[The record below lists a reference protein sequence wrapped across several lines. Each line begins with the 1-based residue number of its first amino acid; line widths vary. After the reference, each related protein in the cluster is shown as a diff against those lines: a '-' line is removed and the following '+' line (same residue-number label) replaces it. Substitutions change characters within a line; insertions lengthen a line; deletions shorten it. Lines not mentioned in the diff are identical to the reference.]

1 MITEL
6 APATTP
12 PPEPAPE
19 PAPPRDHSKRDFR
32 LLWFGQGV
40 STIGSEITEIALPF
54 TALVFLGASAT
65 EIGILSGLKDLAGL
79 VLTLFAGVLVDRMRR
94 RRLMIAAD
102 LGRFLALGI
111 IPLLALGGILSMP
124 ILYVA
129 AFVVGCL
136 TVVFNLAYPAFVGSL
151 LENDRLINANSKLEG
166 TQQIA
171 GVVGPGL
178 GGILVQA
185 LRAPFAIAVDALSF
199 LLSALSL
206 SAMRHRESE
215 DDLIRGETGGVRGVF
230 RDIKEGLAATFGN
243 PHLRALAA
251 EAATFN
257 LFSQI
262 VMVLFLVYA
271 SRDVGLSAGVIG
283 VVFAVGSVGGTL
295 GALITGKL
303 VDRIGVGP
311 ALVWST
317 ALTVAPMVALPFISG
332 PKPVQAVLFGAVYL
346 IVGLGIVISAITS
359 ITMRQTITPSRMRG
373 RVNASFRFVTIGVI
387 PIGAVGAGLLGDW
400 IGLHNALYVSAVGT
414 PLALLWLIF
423 SPVPKVRTLDEIT
436 PKENR

>member
-6 APATTP
+6 APTTVP
-12 PPEPAPE
+12 PPD

-79 VLTLFAGVLVDRMRR
+79 VLTLFAGVLVDRVRR

-151 LENDRLINANSKLEG
+151 LDNDRLINANSKLEG
-166 TQQIA
+166 TQQIS
-171 GVVGPGL
+171 GIVGPGL
-178 GGILVQA
+178 GGILVQV

-199 LLSALSL
+199 LVSALSL

-215 DDLIRGETGGVRGVF
+215 DDLIRGGTGGVRGVF
-230 RDIKEGLAATFGN
+230 RDIKEGLVATFGN

-317 ALTVAPMVALPFISG
+317 ALTIAPMVALPFISG

-346 IVGLGIVISAITS
+346 IVGLGIVVSAITS
-359 ITMRQTITPSRMRG
+359 ITMRQTITPSRLRG

-400 IGLHNALYVSAVGT
+400 IGLHNALYVSAIGT

-436 PKENR
+436 PEENR

>member
-12 PPEPAPE
+12 PPE

-230 RDIKEGLAATFGN
+230 RDIKEGLVATFGN

-295 GALITGKL
+295 GALVTGKL

-332 PKPVQAVLFGAVYL
+332 PKPVQAVLFGVVYL

-400 IGLHNALYVSAVGT
+400 IGLHNALYISAVGT

-436 PKENR
+436 PEENR

>member
-12 PPEPAPE
+12 PPE

-151 LENDRLINANSKLEG
+151 LDNDRLINANSKLEG

-178 GGILVQA
+178 GGILVQV

-215 DDLIRGETGGVRGVF
+215 DDLIRGDTGGFRGVF
-230 RDIKEGLAATFGN
+230 RDIKEGLVATFGN

-359 ITMRQTITPSRMRG
+359 ITMRQTITPSRLRG

-400 IGLHNALYVSAVGT
+400 IGLHNALYISAVGT

-436 PKENR
+436 PEENR

>member
-6 APATTP
+6 APTTVP
-12 PPEPAPE
+12 PPD

-79 VLTLFAGVLVDRMRR
+79 VLTLFAGVLVDRVRR

-151 LENDRLINANSKLEG
+151 LDNDRLINANSKLEG
-166 TQQIA
+166 TQQIS
-171 GVVGPGL
+171 GIVGPGL
-178 GGILVQA
+178 GGILVQV

-199 LLSALSL
+199 LVSALSL

-215 DDLIRGETGGVRGVF
+215 DDLIRGGTGGVRGVF
-230 RDIKEGLAATFGN
+230 RDIKEGLVATFGN

-317 ALTVAPMVALPFISG
+317 ALTIAPMVALPFISG
-332 PKPVQAVLFGAVYL
+332 PKPVQAVLFSAVYL
-346 IVGLGIVISAITS
+346 IVGLGIVVSAITS
-359 ITMRQTITPSRMRG
+359 ITMRQTITPSRLRG

-400 IGLHNALYVSAVGT
+400 IGLHNALYVSAIGT

-436 PKENR
+436 PEENR

>member
-12 PPEPAPE
+12 PPE

-230 RDIKEGLAATFGN
+230 RDIKEGLVATFGN

-283 VVFAVGSVGGTL
+283 VIFAVGSVGGTL
-295 GALITGKL
+295 GALVTGKL

-317 ALTVAPMVALPFISG
+317 ALTAAPMVALPFISG

-400 IGLHNALYVSAVGT
+400 IGLHNALYISAVGT

-436 PKENR
+436 PEENR

>member
-1 MITEL
+1 MTTAL
-6 APATTP
+6 APVTTP
-12 PPEPAPE
+12 PPE
-19 PAPPRDHSKRDFR
+19 PAPPRDHSRRDFR

-40 STIGSEITEIALPF
+40 STIGSQITEIALPF

-111 IPLLALGGILSMP
+111 IPLLALGDILSMP
-124 ILYVA
+124 MLYVA

-151 LENDRLINANSKLEG
+151 LDNDRLINANSKLEG
-166 TQQIA
+166 TEQIS
-171 GVVGPGL
+171 GIVGPGL
-178 GGILVQA
+178 GGVLVQV

-199 LLSALSL
+199 LVSALSL

-215 DDLIRGETGGVRGVF
+215 DDLIRGGTGGVRGVF
-230 RDIKEGLAATFGN
+230 RDIKEGLVATFGN
-243 PHLRALAA
+243 AHLRALAA

-271 SRDVGLSAGVIG
+271 NREVGLSAGVIG

-295 GALITGKL
+295 GALVTGKL

-311 ALVWST
+311 ALVGST
-317 ALTVAPMVALPFISG
+317 ALTVAPIVALPFVGG

-346 IVGLGIVISAITS
+346 VVGLGIVISAITS

-400 IGLHNALYVSAVGT
+400 IGLHNALYVSAIGT

-436 PKENR
+436 PEENR